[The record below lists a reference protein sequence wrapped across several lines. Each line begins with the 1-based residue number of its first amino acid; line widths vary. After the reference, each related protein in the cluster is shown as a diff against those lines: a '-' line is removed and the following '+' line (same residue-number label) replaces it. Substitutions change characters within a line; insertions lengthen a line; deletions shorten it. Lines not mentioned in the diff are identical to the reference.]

1 MYNMMKTFILIAGLT
16 ALFGFI
22 GHLLAGQTGLVI
34 ALVIAA
40 VMNVGSW
47 WFSDSILLKMHGA
60 QPVTGGDVYIM
71 LEELAQRADLPM
83 PKLYVIE
90 SEQPN
95 AFATGRSP
103 NRAAVAVTRGITR
116 ILNADEIR
124 GVLAHELAHIKNRD
138 TLTMTITATIAGAIS
153 ILANFAIFFGGSQQ
167 RGGPIAM
174 LLIMIFAPL
183 AASLVQMAI
192 SRTREYAADKAGA
205 EICGDPMSLANALKR
220 LEQSARQI
228 PNEAA
233 EQNPAS
239 AHMFIVNPLSGQNMD
254 NLFSTHPST
263 ENRIAKLNELVQR
276 SSRA

>member
-1 MYNMMKTFILIAGLT
+1 MYNMMKTFILIAALT

-22 GHLLAGQTGLVI
+22 GHLLAGQAGLVI
-34 ALVIAA
+34 ALVLAA
-40 VMNVGSW
+40 AMNIGSW

-60 QPVTGGDVYIM
+60 RPVTGGDVYVM

-90 SEQPN
+90 TEQPN

-103 NRAAVAVTRGITR
+103 NKAAVAVTRGITQ
-116 ILNADEIR
+116 ILSADELR

-153 ILANFAIFFGGSQQ
+153 ILANFAFFFGGGQQ
-167 RGGPIAM
+167 RGGFITT
-174 LLIMIFAPL
+174 LLIMILAPL

-220 LEQSARQI
+220 LEESARQI

-263 ENRIAKLNELVQR
+263 ENRITKLRELAGQ
-276 SSRA
+276 A

>member
-1 MYNMMKTFILIAGLT
+1 MYNMMKTFILIAALT

-22 GHLLAGQTGLVI
+22 GHLLAGHTGMVI
-34 ALVIAA
+34 ALVIAVA
-40 VMNVGSW
+40 MNVGSW
-47 WFSDSILLKMHGA
+47 WFSDSIVLKMHGA
-60 QPVTGGDVYIM
+60 QPVTGGDVYVM
-71 LEELAQRADLPM
+71 LEDLARRADLPM

-90 SEQPN
+90 TEQPN

-103 NRAAVAVTRGITR
+103 NRAAVAVTRGITQ
-116 ILNADEIR
+116 ILSANELR

-153 ILANFAIFFGGSQQ
+153 ILANFAFFFGGGQQ
-167 RGGPIAM
+167 RGGFLVT
-174 LLIMIFAPL
+174 LLIMILAPL

-192 SRTREYAADKAGA
+192 SRTREYVADKAGA
-205 EICGDPMSLANALKR
+205 EISGDPMSLASALKR

-254 NLFSTHPST
+254 NLFSTHPSM
-263 ENRIAKLNELVQR
+263 ENRIAKLRELAAQ
-276 SSRA
+276 A